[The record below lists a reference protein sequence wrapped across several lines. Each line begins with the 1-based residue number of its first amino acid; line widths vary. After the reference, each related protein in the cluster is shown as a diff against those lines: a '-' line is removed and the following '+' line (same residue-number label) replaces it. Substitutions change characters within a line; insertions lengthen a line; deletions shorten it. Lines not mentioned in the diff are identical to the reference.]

1 MTFFRLLLLFTAVP
15 LLELSLLLL
24 IGRHLGVAAT
34 ILLVLGTGVLGAW
47 LARSEGLRAL
57 YRVREEMAGGRLP
70 AEALLDGLL
79 ILVAGAVLLTPGLL
93 TDLAGFALLLPAGR
107 RVVRRALAERLRRAL
122 ERRTADPRVVIIEPD
137 RDGRDRTPD

>member
-15 LLELSLLLL
+15 LLELALLLW

-93 TDLAGFALLLPAGR
+93 TDLAGFALLLPPTR

-137 RDGRDRTPD
+137 RDGRD

>member
-15 LLELSLLLL
+15 LLELALLLW

-137 RDGRDRTPD
+137 RGGRGGGR

>member
-15 LLELSLLLL
+15 LLELALLLW

-137 RDGRDRTPD
+137 RDGRDRRRD